1 VTPPDELVLARP
13 RDLSA
18 LVGDALR
25 VLVRHFWTFVA
36 LSGIVVVPVHLIVS
50 GIGLEQLTANYDSS
64 PTVEEAII
72 PTGVSF
78 LVIAPL
84 INAICIYALHSVA
97 EGGQPRAGRSIVEGF
112 EAFRPIFL
120 AILLAAVGIAAGLLF
135 LILPGIFL
143 AVRWYFVPQAVVIE
157 DTRGP
162 SALSRSWG
170 LTDGFWWRT
179 FGILI
184 VGNLIALLPALVL
197 SAPLAAV
204 AESTDRALWSLIGEM
219 ATQVLT
225 APFLALLSTLLYY
238 DLRARR
244 RQAAIPD
251 AG

>member
-1 VTPPDELVLARP
+1 VTPPEELVLARP

-18 LVGDALR
+18 LVRDALR
-25 VLVRHFWTFVA
+25 VLLRHIWTFIA
-36 LSGIVVVPVHLIVS
+36 LSAVVVVPVHLIIS
-50 GIGLEQLTANYDSS
+50 GIGLEQLTARYDSS
-64 PTVEEAII
+64 PTVAETII

-97 EGGQPRAGRSIVEGF
+97 EGGQPRPGRSIVEGF

-135 LILPGIFL
+135 LILPGIYL

-157 DTRGP
+157 EARGP
-162 SALSRSWG
+162 GALSGSWR

-179 FGILI
+179 FGILV
-184 VGNLIALLPALVL
+184 VGNLVALLPALVL
-197 SAPLAAV
+197 AAPLNAV
-204 AESTDRALWSLIGEM
+204 AESTDRAVWSLIGTM
-219 ATQVLT
+219 ATETLT

-244 RQAAIPD
+244 RQVV
-251 AG
+251 

>member
-1 VTPPDELVLARP
+1 VTPPEELVLARP

-18 LVGDALR
+18 LVRDALR
-25 VLVRHFWTFVA
+25 VLLRHIWTFIA
-36 LSGIVVVPVHLIVS
+36 LSAVVVVPVHLIVS
-50 GIGLEQLTANYDSS
+50 GIGLEQLTARYDSS
-64 PTVEEAII
+64 PTVAETVI

-97 EGGQPRAGRSIVEGF
+97 EGGRPRPGRSIVQGF

-120 AILLAAVGIAAGLLF
+120 AILIAAAGTAVGLLF
-135 LILPGIFL
+135 LVLPGIYVF
-143 AVRWYFVPQAVVIE
+143 VRWYFVPQAVVIE
-157 DTRGP
+157 DARGP
-162 SALSRSWG
+162 GALSSSWR
-170 LTDGFWWRT
+170 LTEGFWWRT
-179 FGILI
+179 CGILV

-197 SAPLAAV
+197 SGPLAAV
-204 AESTDRALWSLIGEM
+204 AESTDRAVWSLIGEM

-225 APFLALLSTLLYY
+225 TPFLALLSTLLYY

-251 AG
+251 VG